1 MLTKKRLFLLF
12 LIIAITTSACAR
24 KEKMALPE
32 RIAGIKLTEQV
43 SGDEAI
49 KVISKMHG
57 KKIRIQNGHIAHY
70 HAGPH
75 MVMVYV
81 SESYLD
87 FLAGRLLKSM
97 TANINKGNDTFKDL
111 KELRINDIPVYS
123 VTGQGQLHFYFK
135 HGKKVFWL
143 GADPTLAR
151 RAVEEIISFIK
162 VGPSRRNA

>member
-12 LIIAITTSACAR
+12 LIIAIITSACAR

-49 KVISKMHG
+49 KVISKLHG

-135 HGKKVFWL
+135 YGNKVFWL

-151 RAVEEIISFIK
+151 RAVEELINFIK
-162 VGPSRRNA
+162 A